1 VTFAN
6 SLLGKDRA
14 ARPVKTESEAIHLSL
29 GLLLLRVVIGGTM
42 FAHGAQKLFGWFGGG
57 GPRGTAGSFGKMAFR
72 APLVMAL
79 LAGLGECGGVV
90 FAAGFLTPLAAL
102 GIAVVMINAI
112 SVVHWP
118 NGFFNGKGGIE
129 FPLTLLT
136 VGVAVA
142 ATGPGRF
149 SLDHAL
155 GWDDDLSG
163 TWWGVGVLA
172 AAVAISF
179 VTVNVLRKSEQLRT
193 TA

>member
-1 VTFAN
+1 M
-6 SLLGKDRA
+6 
-14 ARPVKTESEAIHLSL
+14 ESEAIALSY
-29 GLLLLRVVIGGTM
+29 GLLLLRVVTGGTM

-57 GPRGTAGSFGKMAFR
+57 GPRGTAGSFGKMGFR
-72 APLVMAL
+72 APLVMAV
-79 LAGLGECGGVV
+79 LAGLGECGGLA

-136 VGVAVA
+136 VAVAVA
-142 ATGPGRF
+142 AIGPGRF
-149 SLDHAL
+149 SLDRAV
-155 GWDDDLSG
+155 GWDDNVSG

-172 AAVAISF
+172 AAVVISF
-179 VTVNVLRKSEQLRT
+179 VTVTVLRKSAQLRT
-193 TA
+193 TTA

>member
-1 VTFAN
+1 
-6 SLLGKDRA
+6 
-14 ARPVKTESEAIHLSL
+14 LSL

-57 GPRGTAGSFGKMAFR
+57 GPRGTAGSFGKMGFR
-72 APLVMAL
+72 APLLMAF

-90 FAAGFLTPLAAL
+90 FAAGFLTPLASL

-136 VGVAVA
+136 VAVAVA

-149 SLDHAL
+149 SLDRAL

-179 VTVNVLRKSEQLRT
+179 VTVTVLRKSEQQHT